1 MAEKDDELEYLPY
14 AYKQQQIVRTVHHFY
29 VSSLI
34 EEALKYTDMVFRIQT
49 AGPDDVIFMHLNT
62 VGGYMDAGIQII
74 NAMKS
79 SNAHVIASI
88 EGEVSSMGTFIF
100 LAADEFIVHDNSS
113 MMIHNYSGGVFGKGH
128 EQIAALESATTWSRD
143 FMHRMYIP
151 FLSEEEVDRV
161 IAGADVYM
169 HPPEIRERLVN
180 MVEIMIAEQEAE
192 EKAAAEGV
200 DHKPKTPRK
209 KRVAKKKSSSR
220 KV

>member
-1 MAEKDDELEYLPY
+1 
-14 AYKQQQIVRTVHHFY
+14 
-29 VSSLI
+29 
-34 EEALKYTDMVFRIQT
+34 MVFRIQT

-180 MVEIMIAEQEAE
+180 MVEIMRAEQEAE
-192 EKAAAEGV
+192 EKAAAGCD
-200 DHKPKTPRK
+200 DHEPKTPRK

-220 KV
+220 KA